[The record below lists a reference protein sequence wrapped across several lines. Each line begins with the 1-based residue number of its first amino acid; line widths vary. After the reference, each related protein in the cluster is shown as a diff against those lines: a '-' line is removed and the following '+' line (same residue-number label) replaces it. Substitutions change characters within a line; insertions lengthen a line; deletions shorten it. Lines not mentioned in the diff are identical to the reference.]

1 MRRFTVVEVPPT
13 FMTAPLLEWPPNPIK
28 GKGAAAAADGEGEGM
43 GSSAAGGRLNIGL
56 AKILLLP
63 LLT

>member
-1 MRRFTVVEVPPT
+1 
-13 FMTAPLLEWPPNPIK
+13 MTAPLLEWPPNPIK
-28 GKGAAAAADGEGEGM
+28 GKGAAAAADGEGEGI
-43 GSSAAGGRLNIGL
+43 GSSAAGGRLKVGL